1 MHCPCPDFDPQKF
14 KDKPYQETPCASCF
28 LTRET
33 NKTNKHSQLYDT
45 DGPVEQVIDKDGK
58 APDELM
64 DMKQL
69 TEQQLSPESIQL
81 IMKAC
86 EQNFLI
92 VLSNVVLKLTDL
104 AQSYPAL
111 YQILHL
117 KMQYPHMSYYEIGSK
132 MVPPCTKQNVLYHLS
147 HAVKEFPD
155 LHKAIITDA
164 RFSAGHSAI
173 KVTADKVAQ
182 DKQIQKV
189 RNFLY
194 NTTEA
199 NKRKTIEELQEAFKK
214 PMKVRVIEDF
224 NV

>member
-1 MHCPCPDFDPQKF
+1 
-14 KDKPYQETPCASCF
+14 
-28 LTRET
+28 
-33 NKTNKHSQLYDT
+33 
-45 DGPVEQVIDKDGK
+45 
-58 APDELM
+58 
-64 DMKQL
+64 
-69 TEQQLSPESIQL
+69 
-81 IMKAC
+81 
-86 EQNFLI
+86 
-92 VLSNVVLKLTDL
+92 
-104 AQSYPAL
+104 
-111 YQILHL
+111 
-117 KMQYPHMSYYEIGSK
+117 